1 MHFYL
6 ILLTPFVFFLS
17 LCIGTV
23 HIDILEVWSILFDIL
38 TFQTSVDQSF
48 TNQLIIEDLRIPR
61 TVLAWIVGASLAV
74 TGVAMQGL
82 FRNPLADPSIIGVT
96 SGASLG
102 ASFAAVLINSF
113 LPSFFGLSIV
123 VIGAFLGGLFAVLLV
138 YKLASTR
145 TLQYKNIP
153 FSSIKGA
160 SVATMLLLG
169 IAITALAGALNSILI
184 YIADNDTLRRISLWS
199 MGGVDSANYQHIL
212 ISSLVILPSL
222 ILLFNLHKSLDVIL
236 LGESEAQLL
245 GVKTKKIRFI
255 VISLVALCVSTTVAL
270 AGVIG
275 FVGLLI
281 PHLFRLILGPNHRD
295 LMLCSIF
302 GGGLFLI
309 IADIISRTL
318 FSPSE
323 LPVGIVTAII
333 GAPFFIILLRQS
345 KQNIME

>member
-23 HIDILEVWSILFDIL
+23 NIDILEVWSILFDIL

-212 ISSLVILPSL
+212 ISLTDQQP
-222 ILLFNLHKSLDVIL
+222 
-236 LGESEAQLL
+236 A
-245 GVKTKKIRFI
+245 
-255 VISLVALCVSTTVAL
+255 
-270 AGVIG
+270 
-275 FVGLLI
+275 
-281 PHLFRLILGPNHRD
+281 
-295 LMLCSIF
+295 
-302 GGGLFLI
+302 
-309 IADIISRTL
+309 
-318 FSPSE
+318 
-323 LPVGIVTAII
+323 
-333 GAPFFIILLRQS
+333 
-345 KQNIME
+345 